1 MKNQEKQTDMFK
13 NENKVNRYIGRSKK
27 EKRRRSSANESQSDI
42 ESNDILRV
50 QFDWMES
57 ITWQQLLDPL
67 DRQY

>member
-13 NENKVNRYIGRSKK
+13 NENKVNSYIWRSKK
-27 EKRRRSSANESQSDI
+27 EKKRRSSANESQSDI

>member
-27 EKRRRSSANESQSDI
+27 EKRRRSSTNESQSDI